1 MIDQLVIGNV
11 KSYDVFSASV
21 RERKIGAPKKKSI
34 KETVPFSNQTYDFS
48 GINGEIYWEERT
60 LEYVLELM
68 ETTPEELEEQKIALK
83 NWLMNVTRE
92 KLYDPFIKDYHF
104 IATFDDIDFE
114 DEVEKTTA
122 TVTFTAYPYMVANEK
137 KIYQASI
144 PTSGT
149 ALLSVINNSSHRLT
163 PTITSSVAVTF
174 LLGDKTY
181 SMAATEVT
189 DDSLKLEPGT
199 NTITIQSAQ
208 AGGTLKIEFYEEV
221 F

>member
-1 MIDQLVIGNV
+1 MIDQLVIGNK
-11 KSYDVFSASV
+11 KSFDDFSASV
-21 RERKIGAPKKKSI
+21 CERKINAPKKKSI

-68 ETTPEELEEQKIALK
+68 ETTPEELEEQKITLK
-83 NWLMNVTRE
+83 NWLMNVTQE
-92 KLYDPFIKDYHF
+92 ELYDPFIEDYHF
-104 IATFDDIDFE
+104 ITTFEDIDFE

-122 TVTFTAYPYMVANEK
+122 TVTFTAYPYMIANEK

-144 PTSGT
+144 LTSGT

-163 PTITSSVAVTF
+163 PTITSSVAATF
-174 LLGDKTY
+174 LLGDKSY
-181 SMAATEVT
+181 SMAAAEVT
-189 DDSLKLEPGT
+189 DDSIKLEPGT
-199 NTITIQSAQ
+199 NTITIQPAQ
-208 AGGTLKIEFYEEV
+208 ASGTFKIEFYEEV